1 MKILVT
7 GGAGFIG
14 SHIVEWLLKQGHHVI
29 TLDDLSTGKRD
40 YLDNLIHHPNHLFV
54 QGSALDRSLLNELM
68 ENCDAVFHMAAVLGV
83 NNTLDHPLKVIEGN
97 IDATRNVL
105 ELAFPRKSK
114 VIFASTSEVYGKNEQ
129 LPFSEDSSNRVLG
142 LTNTHRWCYATA
154 KALDEHLCFAYG
166 DKGLPVTVVR
176 YFNAYGPRQNGTQYG
191 QVIPKFIKAALKN
204 EPITIYGDG
213 EQSRCFTFIEDT
225 VKGTVACL
233 DPKANQ
239 QVFNIGINQVTTINE
254 LALKIKSLSQ
264 SSSEI
269 TYIPYSE
276 AYGQGYEDMQ
286 KRVPDIAKA
295 KKILHY
301 QPSVT
306 LDDGLFRTIKWY
318 REDLKHGRDEG

>member
-1 MKILVT
+1 MRILVT

-14 SHIVEWLLKQGHHVI
+14 SHLVEELLKQGHTVI
-29 TLDDLSTGKRD
+29 TLDDLSTGKKG
-40 YLDNLIHHPNHLFV
+40 YLNQIIHHHNHVFV

-68 ENCDAVFHMAAVLGV
+68 ENCDVIFHMAAVLGV
-83 NNTLDHPLKVIEGN
+83 KNTVDHPLKVIEGN

-105 ELAFPRKSK
+105 ELAFPRKTK

-129 LPFSEDSSNRVLG
+129 LPFSEDDSNRVLG
-142 LTNTHRWCYATA
+142 STNTHRWCYATA

-225 VKGTVACL
+225 VKGTIACL

-239 QVFNIGINQVTTINE
+239 QVFNIGIDQVTTINE
-254 LALKIKSLSQ
+254 LALKIKSLSH

-269 TYIPYSE
+269 TYFPYSE

-286 KRVPDIAKA
+286 KRVPNISKA
-295 KKILHY
+295 KQTLNYH
-301 QPSVT
+301 PSVM
-306 LDDGLFRTIKWY
+306 LEAGLLRTIEWY
-318 REDLKHGRDEG
+318 RQDLKHGRDDG